1 MPAILSLIMPYSL
14 FQCTYV
20 QLALNAANAGAT
32 ALENA
37 SESTLGVIADLETM
51 IIFASAGTLE
61 NDTAG
66 ENFAGNRLSAK
77 NLVISGIV
85 IIVHCLEL

>member
-1 MPAILSLIMPYSL
+1 MTSILSPIMPYSL
-14 FQCTYV
+14 LQCTYV
-20 QLALNAANAGAT
+20 QLALNAANAGTT

-61 NDTAG
+61 SDTAG
-66 ENFAGNRLSAK
+66 ESFAGN
-77 NLVISGIV
+77 
-85 IIVHCLEL
+85 

>member
-1 MPAILSLIMPYSL
+1 M
-14 FQCTYV
+14 
-20 QLALNAANAGAT
+20 QLALNAANAGTT

-61 NDTAG
+61 NDSVG
-66 ENFAGNRLSAK
+66 ENFAG
-77 NLVISGIV
+77 IW
-85 IIVHCLEL
+85 

>member
-1 MPAILSLIMPYSL
+1 MAYFL

-20 QLALNAANAGAT
+20 QMALNAANAGTT

-61 NDTAG
+61 NDSEG
-66 ENFAGNRLSAK
+66 ETFAGMKYIMTFLGVSRM
-77 NLVISGIV
+77 V
-85 IIVHCLEL
+85 IIKSSVILD

>member
-1 MPAILSLIMPYSL
+1 M
-14 FQCTYV
+14 

-61 NDTAG
+61 NDANG
-66 ENFAGNRLSAK
+66 ETFEGSKLGP
-77 NLVISGIV
+77 I
-85 IIVHCLEL
+85 

>member
-1 MPAILSLIMPYSL
+1 M
-14 FQCTYV
+14 
-20 QLALNAANAGAT
+20 ALNAANAGTT

-61 NDTAG
+61 NDSEG
-66 ENFAGNRLSAK
+66 ETFAGLQYIIINFWG
-77 NLVISGIV
+77 ISRSNQNYRMLAI
-85 IIVHCLEL
+85 

>member
-1 MPAILSLIMPYSL
+1 MLQMP
-14 FQCTYV
+14 V
-20 QLALNAANAGAT
+20 QRHC
-32 ALENA
+32 ENA

-85 IIVHCLEL
+85 IHCLEL